1 MGSWR
6 GWRENGYGTRRRTRG
21 IESMYTKEKNDFGGV
36 FKGATRCLKVP
47 VTGAGVAGFCGM
59 RNGFFRLCML
69 LALAMLC
76 VACES
81 MKRRTVRIPVRNE
94 VPENWFRPTDGPGH
108 LMRRVVILPVYNE
121 KYTGLVMKDIDDA
134 FLAELSKLSAFEV
147 VSVSRAGMETIMGR
161 REISSVEPVSVDFFR
176 KMRDVYGAEGVMF
189 VDLTS
194 YSPYRPVSMGVRCKL
209 VDVAAGRI
217 HWASDALYD
226 AGNEQTAMA
235 ARAFGMALGKENFP
249 VKEDGGA
256 ILLSP
261 KRFAR
266 FAAFASFRSL
276 RKDRVGE

>member
-1 MGSWR
+1 
-6 GWRENGYGTRRRTRG
+6 
-21 IESMYTKEKNDFGGV
+21 MYTKEQNHSVGLFGGGSEV
-36 FKGATRCLKVP
+36 CS
-47 VTGAGVAGFCGM
+47 GFREAVGE
-59 RNGFFRLCML
+59 RRDQRGFGWAQGWVCRFAWMVVLIF
-69 LALAMLC
+69 AS
-76 VACES
+76 VGCES
-81 MKRRTVRIPVRNE
+81 VNGRAVKIPVRHE
-94 VPENWFRPTDGPGH
+94 VPENWFRPSDGPGL

-134 FLAELSKLSAFEV
+134 FLAELSKLSVFEV
-147 VSVSRAGMETIMGR
+147 VSVSRADMETIMGR

-226 AGNEQTAMA
+226 AGNENTAMA
-235 ARAFGMALGKENFP
+235 ARAYGVALGRENFP

-276 RKDRVGE
+276 RKDRAAE

>member
-1 MGSWR
+1 MAFGVADRTPCGLQSMDTKQQNQMGDIGAGGMVLGR
-6 GWRENGYGTRRRTRG
+6 LFAPC
-21 IESMYTKEKNDFGGV
+21 FGGLRSTFSASKAGLLV
-36 FKGATRCLKVP
+36 RFACLIFVLASSGGCKSVHVVRVP
-47 VTGAGVAGFCGM
+47 VKTE
-59 RNGFFRLCML
+59 L
-69 LALAMLC
+69 
-76 VACES
+76 
-81 MKRRTVRIPVRNE
+81 
-94 VPENWFRPTDGPGH
+94 PENWFRPSDGPGM

-147 VSVSRAGMETIMGR
+147 VSVSRADMETIMGR
-161 REISSVEPVSVDFFR
+161 RELSSVEPVSVDFFR

-209 VDVAAGRI
+209 VDVQAGRI

-226 AGNEQTAMA
+226 AGNERTAAA
-235 ARAFGMALGKENFP
+235 ARAYGIALGRENFP
-249 VKEDGGA
+249 VREDGGA

-276 RKDRVGE
+276 RKDRQAEGAE

>member
-1 MGSWR
+1 MDTKQQNRTGSR
-6 GWRENGYGTRRRTRG
+6 GAFTVGLARSLELC
-21 IESMYTKEKNDFGGV
+21 FGLFGWLRSRARASLAV
-36 FKGATRCLKVP
+36 RVALLAAALPVLEGCRSVSVVRVP
-47 VTGAGVAGFCGM
+47 VKTE
-59 RNGFFRLCML
+59 L
-69 LALAMLC
+69 
-76 VACES
+76 
-81 MKRRTVRIPVRNE
+81 
-94 VPENWFRPTDGPGH
+94 PENWFRPSDGPGM

-134 FLAELSKLSAFEV
+134 FLAELSKLNAFEV
-147 VSVSRAGMETIMGR
+147 VSVSRVDMETIMGR
-161 REISSVEPVSVDFFR
+161 RELSSVEPVSVDFFR

-209 VDVAAGRI
+209 VDVQAGRI

-226 AGNEQTAMA
+226 AGNERTAVA
-235 ARAFGMALGKENFP
+235 ARAYGIALGRENFP
-249 VKEDGGA
+249 VREDGGA

-276 RKDRVGE
+276 RKDRPSEGAE

>member
-1 MGSWR
+1 MAFALSG
-6 GWRENGYGTRRRTRG
+6 RTRCGSQSMDTKQQNQMGG
-21 IESMYTKEKNDFGGV
+21 IGVVGMVLGRLFAPCLGLIASFLSDRKAGLVLRFACLIVLAASSGGCRAV
-36 FKGATRCLKVP
+36 QVVRMP
-47 VTGAGVAGFCGM
+47 VKTE
-59 RNGFFRLCML
+59 L
-69 LALAMLC
+69 
-76 VACES
+76 
-81 MKRRTVRIPVRNE
+81 
-94 VPENWFRPTDGPGH
+94 PENWFRPSDGPGM

-147 VSVSRAGMETIMGR
+147 VSVSRADMETIVGR
-161 REISSVEPVSVDFFR
+161 RELSSVEPVSVDFFR

-209 VDVAAGRI
+209 VDVQAGRI

-226 AGNEQTAMA
+226 AGNERTAAA
-235 ARAFGMALGKENFP
+235 ARAYGIALGRENFP
-249 VKEDGGA
+249 VREDGGA

-261 KRFAR
+261 KRFAH

-276 RKDRVGE
+276 RKDRQSEGAE